1 MEVIKTKKVEIDEM
15 LGLKRIEIDPCPSC
29 HDKRYSYYDENGNF
43 VFSTVCD
50 CKVNKMNE
58 ERSNR
63 LTDSIYGRNKIE
75 HNKSLCGFK
84 KRDIEEI
91 NTVKYVTNAYNIDA
105 YNELIKYGDEF
116 SENTSRGYYIH
127 GTTGTGKSLLVKKL
141 GAKVLNLG
149 YSVLFTTS
157 VDLLA
162 NIRKRIKEPN
172 LRDLARYAIDV
183 DLLILDDF
191 GVERGNDWEIE
202 ELLKIFECRW
212 GMAKPI
218 IFTSNLSLEQVK
230 KKYDKHGRIYSRILG
245 GSNKVFTING
255 NDNRVEQFNARNQ
268 KMND

>member
-1 MEVIKTKKVEIDEM
+1 MKKVDIEDLPYKKLSLGICNKCNTEKFHCISEDGSIDF
-15 LGLKRIEIDPCPSC
+15 ITP
-29 HDKRYSYYDENGNF
+29 
-43 VFSTVCD
+43 CD
-50 CKVNKMNE
+50 CEIAKEND

-63 LTDSIYGRNKIE
+63 LTDSIYGRKRIE
-75 HNKSLCGFK
+75 RNKSLCGLK

-91 NTVKYVTNAYNIDA
+91 NTIRYITNSYNIEA

-116 SENTSRGYYIH
+116 SNKTSRGYYIC
-127 GTTGTGKSLLVKKL
+127 GTTGTGKSLLVKRLAAKL
-141 GAKVLNLG
+141 LNKG

-157 VDLLA
+157 VDLLT

-191 GVERGNDWEIE
+191 GVERGNDWETE

-212 GMAKPI
+212 GMSKPI
-218 IFTSNLSLEQVK
+218 VFTSNLSLEQVK

-245 GSNKVFTING
+245 GSNKIFTING
-255 NDNRVEQFNARNQ
+255 IDNRIEQFKARNG
-268 KMND
+268 KKT

>member
-1 MEVIKTKKVEIDEM
+1 MKKVEFDEM
-15 LGLKRIEIDPCPSC
+15 LGLKRIEIDSCPNC

-43 VFSTVCD
+43 VFNTVCD
-50 CKVNKMNE
+50 CKVNKMND

-63 LTDSIYGRNKIE
+63 LTDSIYGRKRIE
-75 HNKSLCGFK
+75 RNKSLCGLK
-84 KRDIEEI
+84 KRDIEEV
-91 NTVKYVTNAYNIDA
+91 NTIRYITNSYNINA

-116 SENTSRGYYIH
+116 SNKTSRGYYIC

-141 GAKVLNLG
+141 TVMLLNKG

-157 VDLLA
+157 VDLLT
-162 NIRKRIKEPN
+162 NIRKRISQPD
-172 LRDLARYAIDV
+172 LRDLSKYAMDV

-191 GVERGNDWEIE
+191 GVERGNDWETE

-212 GMAKPI
+212 GMSKPI
-218 IFTSNLSLEQVK
+218 VFTSNLSLEQVK

-255 NDNRVEQFNARNQ
+255 IDNRIEQFKARNG
-268 KMND
+268 KKT